1 MKKLIQ
7 TIYNLATSEVPLW
20 GIWGAFHLIIMR
32 TWTTIKEFEEIKFE
46 YFEGIAKITINR
58 PRYRNAF
65 TPDTIKEIIQAM
77 VFCRENQDIAT
88 IILTGEG
95 DKAFCAGGDQN
106 VKNIAGY
113 IGKDGVPRLNVL
125 DLQKMIRSIPKPVVA
140 MVNGYAIGGGHV
152 LHVVCDLSTASEN
165 AIFGQTGPRVG
176 SFDAG
181 FGSSYLARVVGQKK
195 AREIWFLCRQYS
207 AQEALEMGLVNTV
220 VPFEQLEDET
230 VKWCKE
236 MMNHSPLALRMIKA
250 GLNAELDG
258 QAGIQELAGNATM
271 LYYMTEEAHEGKRA
285 FLEKR
290 KPDFGKFPKMP

>member
-1 MKKLIQ
+1 
-7 TIYNLATSEVPLW
+7 
-20 GIWGAFHLIIMR
+20 MR
-32 TWTTIKEFEEIKFE
+32 NWTTIKEFEEIKFE

-77 VFCRENQDIAT
+77 EYCRESQDIGT
-88 IILTGEG
+88 VILTGEG

-125 DLQKMIRSIPKPVVA
+125 DLQKMIRSLPKPVVA

-152 LHVVCDLSTASEN
+152 LHVVCDLSIASEN
-165 AIFGQTGPRVG
+165 AIFGQTGPKVG

-181 FGSSYLARVVGQKK
+181 FGSSYLARIVGQKK
-195 AREIWFLCRQYS
+195 AREIWFLCKQYS
-207 AQEALEMGLVNTV
+207 AAEALEMGLVNTV
-220 VPFEQLEDET
+220 VPFDQLEDET
-230 VKWCKE
+230 VAWCKK
-236 MMNHSPLALRMIKA
+236 MMEHSPLALRMIKM
-250 GLNAELDG
+250 GLNAEMDG
-258 QAGIQELAGNATM
+258 MAGIQELAGNATM
-271 LYYMTEEAHEGKRA
+271 LYYMTEEAHEGKNA

-290 KPDFGKFPKMP
+290 KPDFGKFPKLP